1 MELSD
6 LPNEL
11 AERGIWW
18 QIGGFAVVSAA
29 SVALLV
35 EFEGSGTR
43 AYRYLEVAVRTLY
56 WANVFVLIGLFEG
69 VRRMFEKAST
79 LRARYRKQAEERAEK
94 RAMERVT
101 KQVTEQVTKQVTEQV
116 TKQVT
121 EQVTERVTEQVT
133 GQIEERQR
141 ARRQEALVRFG
152 VDVDGVRMLPD
163 TPEVQRFL
171 DGEDG

>member
-18 QIGGFAVVSAA
+18 QIGGFAVISAA
-29 SVALLV
+29 SAALLV

-43 AYRYLEVAVRTLY
+43 AYHYLEVAVKTLY

-69 VRRMFEKAST
+69 VRKMFEKAST

-94 RAMERVT
+94 RATERVT
-101 KQVTEQVTKQVTEQV
+101 KQVTERVTQQVTERVTKQVTE
-116 TKQVT
+116 
-121 EQVTERVTEQVT
+121 
-133 GQIEERQR
+133 QIEERQR
-141 ARRQEALVRFG
+141 ARRQEVLARFG
-152 VDVDGVRMLPD
+152 VEVDGVRMLPD

>member
-18 QIGGFAVVSAA
+18 QIGGFAVISAA
-29 SVALLV
+29 SAALLV

-43 AYRYLEVAVRTLY
+43 AYHYLEVAVKTLY

-69 VRRMFEKAST
+69 VRKMFEKAST

-94 RAMERVT
+94 RATERVT
-101 KQVTEQVTKQVTEQV
+101 KQVTERVTQ
-116 TKQVT
+116 
-121 EQVTERVTEQVT
+121 QVTERVTSKSPS
-133 GQIEERQR
+133 G
-141 ARRQEALVRFG
+141 
-152 VDVDGVRMLPD
+152 
-163 TPEVQRFL
+163 
-171 DGEDG
+171 